1 MRLVRYSAAADPFA
15 ALARL
20 QSALDRV
27 FEKPVGFDLGLSGQG
42 VFPAVNVFSDDGGYV
57 LRLELPGVPPENLT
71 VESRENA
78 LSIAGKRETE
88 APAGGSLHR
97 RERSG
102 AEFPR
107 SFQLPEDAEPGG
119 AEARYE
125 HGILTVRVPK
135 REEAKPRQIEV
146 RAQ

>member
-1 MRLVRYSAAADPFA
+1 MLAYPGDHRGFRSFLDQLVKIS
-15 ALARL
+15 
-20 QSALDRV
+20 
-27 FEKPVGFDLGLSGQG
+27 K
-42 VFPAVNVFSDDGGYV
+42 YV

-88 APAGGSLHR
+88 VPAGGSLHR

-102 AEFPR
+102 AEFSR

-135 REEAKPRQIEV
+135 REEAKPRQIKV